1 MQDYLEISRASDIPN
16 PRERIIYRILEI
28 LPGFL
33 SLITLSFALFF
44 SWLRPVWVAIFI
56 ILFDLYWT
64 LKVFYLS
71 SHQIVSF
78 RRMRKYLK
86 TDWQEKLK
94 DFPKCKDIYQL
105 VILPMAKEN
114 WEVVEE
120 TLESLKNCVY
130 PKDKMIIVLA
140 QEESGGEAAE
150 KIGELAQEHYGKC
163 FHRFLVTVHPENLEG
178 EVRGKGS
185 NMAFAGKEIRKTIE
199 KEKIPLKS
207 IIVSAFDIDTKVFPQ
222 YFLCLTYH
230 YLTAQN
236 PERSSFQPIPL
247 YHNNIWQSP
256 ALTRVVAASNSFW
269 QMMQQEKPEQLVTYS
284 SHSMPAAVFFGVGY
298 PSNVVSDDSRIFWKS
313 FLKFDGDYQVVPLY
327 YPVSMDVVVG
337 KSFGRTILNQY
348 KQQKRWA
355 WGCIEIPYIIFGFL
369 KNKKIPLG
377 RKIFH
382 SLVLLDGFWSWA
394 CASLLIFFLG
404 WLPLLLGGEEF
415 NISLLSY
422 NLPRLTGFILTFS
435 MIGMITGALINI
447 CFLPPRP
454 KKMSWLKNLS
464 MILQWFLLPFTLIIF
479 GAFPALDA
487 QIRLILGKHLEFW
500 NTPKPRKNYSR

>member
-114 WEVVEE
+114 WEVVGE

-377 RKIFH
+377 KKIFH

-447 CFLPPRP
+447 CFIPPRP

>member
-313 FLKFDGDYQVVPLY
+313 FLKFDGDYQVMPLY

-377 RKIFH
+377 KKIFH

-447 CFLPPRP
+447 CFIPPRP

>member
-447 CFLPPRP
+447 CFIPPRP

>member
-150 KIGELAQEHYGKC
+150 KIGELAQKHYGKC

-447 CFLPPRP
+447 CFIPPRP